1 MSVARGE
8 LITEEEYIALKKI
21 AEREVSVRSDSRS
34 IGSMSNYNGNAYK
47 YDVTPSQ
54 SEKVLLEHIR
64 KITVPLD
71 AICGSNLTQPIN
83 SAINADVLNEA
94 TAKYYALSKLN
105 PAWVSRD
112 VQLLV
117 QVFALRVVIRHVPVV
132 PVPVQG
138 LVIQAVWM
146 DAQVH
151 VKEAAILHVKVHA
164 KVAVIA
170 RAIQVA
176 PESAKAPVKRI
187 VHLLAQTVV
196 AGDALTVAMVAT
208 EIVQEIV
215 RDAPD
220 LARAALVLVR
230 EHAKMAAEEILAK
243 VVVSGSATHVASWG
257 NRLEMEQHGY
267 S

>member
-1 MSVARGE
+1 M
-8 LITEEEYIALKKI
+8 
-21 AEREVSVRSDSRS
+21 
-34 IGSMSNYNGNAYK
+34 
-47 YDVTPSQ
+47 
-54 SEKVLLEHIR
+54 
-64 KITVPLD
+64 
-71 AICGSNLTQPIN
+71 
-83 SAINADVLNEA
+83 
-94 TAKYYALSKLN
+94 
-105 PAWVSRD
+105 SRD

-117 QVFALRVVIRHVPVV
+117 QVFALRVVIRHVPVA

-146 DAQVH
+146 DAQAL
-151 VKEAAILHVKVHA
+151 VKEAVTLHVKVHA
-164 KVAVIA
+164 KVAVMA
-170 RAIQVA
+170 HATQAA

-187 VHLLAQTVV
+187 AQLLAQTVV
-196 AGDALTVAMVAT
+196 AVDVLTVAMVAM

-220 LARAALVLVR
+220 LAQVVLVGVQ

>member
-1 MSVARGE
+1 MS
-8 LITEEEYIALKKI
+8 L
-21 AEREVSVRSDSRS
+21 
-34 IGSMSNYNGNAYK
+34 
-47 YDVTPSQ
+47 
-54 SEKVLLEHIR
+54 
-64 KITVPLD
+64 
-71 AICGSNLTQPIN
+71 
-83 SAINADVLNEA
+83 
-94 TAKYYALSKLN
+94 
-105 PAWVSRD
+105 D

-117 QVFALRVVIRHVPVV
+117 QVFALRVVIRHVPAV
-132 PVPVQG
+132 PVPVLG

-146 DAQVH
+146 DAQAH
-151 VKEAAILHVKVHA
+151 VKEAVILHVKVHA

-170 RAIQVA
+170 HAIQAA

-187 VHLLAQTVV
+187 VHLLAQTTV
-196 AGDALTVAMVAT
+196 AMDVLTVAVVAT

-215 RDAPD
+215 EAAPA
-220 LARAALVLVR
+220 LARAVKVLVR